1 MRDCSM
7 CKAGMG
13 LRSLHPPESRLR
25 ERLSGQGWGASQ
37 RLAGP
42 ALPEA
47 TPTQPSSPSPL
58 PGSADI
64 PLAMPVPAS
73 APLDTPQAPLLHHL
87 SPPLPSTS
95 RKGLAGVAG
104 GESGCVQ
111 GWGSSC
117 ARS

>member
-58 PGSADI
+58 PGSAGHTVA
-64 PLAMPVPAS
+64 PAALQRASPPAS
-73 APLDTPQAPLLHHL
+73 QFSGLGKAADAGC
-87 SPPLPSTS
+87 SPPTRSTP
-95 RKGLAGVAG
+95 L
-104 GESGCVQ
+104 GE
-111 GWGSSC
+111 
-117 ARS
+117 RSLSWDLHADM